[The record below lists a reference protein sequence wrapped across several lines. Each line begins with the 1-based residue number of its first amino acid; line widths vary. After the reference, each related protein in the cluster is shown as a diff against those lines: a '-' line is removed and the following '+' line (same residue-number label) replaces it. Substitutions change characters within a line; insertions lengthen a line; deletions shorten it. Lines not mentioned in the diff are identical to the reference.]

1 MRDKLDGDLV
11 RDWCSKHDIVVL
23 SETKTTVSPSLPGFV
38 SINNSKHRHGGIA
51 VLIKRYLYHSVSYVD
66 VDDEGAIWF
75 ELSCV
80 PGVMF
85 CGMYNEPSD
94 SSYFRPGTFASIPAH
109 LESGKH
115 CVIVGDLNARLGTSV
130 HSVDDSLG
138 VSHVIVDNTVNQ
150 NGRSLIQ
157 TCIANKLTPV
167 NNLVTADHTWNGSL
181 TYRKKH
187 RWISEVD
194 LCLVSLPLVGAIS
207 HFTVDQNLKYPSDHA
222 PVSVG
227 FDFSSCMN
235 S

>member
-11 RDWCSKHDIVVL
+11 RDWCNKHDIVVL

-115 CVIVGDLNARLGTSV
+115 CVR
-130 HSVDDSLG
+130 
-138 VSHVIVDNTVNQ
+138 
-150 NGRSLIQ
+150 
-157 TCIANKLTPV
+157 
-167 NNLVTADHTWNGSL
+167 
-181 TYRKKH
+181 
-187 RWISEVD
+187 
-194 LCLVSLPLVGAIS
+194 
-207 HFTVDQNLKYPSDHA
+207 
-222 PVSVG
+222 
-227 FDFSSCMN
+227 
-235 S
+235 